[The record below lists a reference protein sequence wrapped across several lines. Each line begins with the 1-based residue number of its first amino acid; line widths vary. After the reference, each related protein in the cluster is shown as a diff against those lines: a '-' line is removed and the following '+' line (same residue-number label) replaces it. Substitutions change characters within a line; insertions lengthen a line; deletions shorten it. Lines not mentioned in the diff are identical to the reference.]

1 MKIHYESRKDCDAEL
16 IGKWVKCAVSVLLI
30 ANARD
35 LKIKRW
41 AQAIVEAAGIAGL
54 FKNAAEFGQVLQ
66 IREEHY
72 PKGERK

>member
-1 MKIHYESRKDCDAEL
+1 MTIHYESRKDCDGEL
-16 IGKWVKCAVSVLLI
+16 IVKYAKCALSVLLI

-35 LKIKRW
+35 LKLKRW
-41 AQAIVEAAGIAGL
+41 AQKIVEVAGIMGL

>member
-1 MKIHYESRKDCDAEL
+1 MKIHYESRKDCNEEL

-35 LKIKRW
+35 LKVKRW

-54 FKNAAEFGQVLQ
+54 FKNAVEFGQVLQ

-72 PKGERK
+72 QKGERK